1 MATVALPKRSLCFEP
16 MVEPL
21 YRIGTVARLSGVST
35 HLIRVWERRY
45 DALEPSRSGG
55 RARLYSPAD
64 LERLRLLKL
73 AVGRGHAIG
82 QIARLERAEL
92 ERLSGQAEERI
103 ANDEI
108 RSFIDEFLQAVQ
120 AFDSDRAQELLI
132 RGSMLFSARSLVF
145 DVLGPLLERMGKEW
159 ASGELCIASEHLGS
173 TLVRDSLS
181 DLLRRLPKAATGE
194 LVLVTTPEG
203 ELHELGALLG
213 AVTIAL
219 QGYRVLYLGAN
230 APVPEIARAA
240 RGASA
245 SIVALSIVSLEP
257 EQAIR
262 AVQQLLQA
270 LPEQVDFVV
279 GGSMSD
285 QVRNEVGQRVLVPG
299 TLAGLEHWLRTRKK
313 G

>member
-1 MATVALPKRSLCFEP
+1 MA
-16 MVEPL
+16 EPL

-82 QIARLERAEL
+82 QIARLEHAEL
-92 ERLSGQAEERI
+92 ERLSGQAEEHI
-103 ANDEI
+103 ADDSI
-108 RSFIDEFLQAVQ
+108 RSFIEDFLQAVQ
-120 AFDSDRAQELLI
+120 AFDSDRAQELLV
-132 RGSMLFSARSLVF
+132 RGALMYSARSLVF
-145 DVLGPLLERMGKEW
+145 DVLGPLLERIGKEW
-159 ASGELCIASEHLGS
+159 ANGKLCVASEHLGS
-173 TLVRDSLS
+173 ILVRDSLS
-181 DLLRRLPKAATGE
+181 DLLRRLPKPTGAE
-194 LVLVTTPEG
+194 LALVTTPEG

-213 AVTIAL
+213 SVAMAL
-219 QGYRVLYLGAN
+219 EGYRVLYLGPN
-230 APVPEIARAA
+230 CPVAEIARAA
-240 RGASA
+240 HGASA
-245 SIVALSIVSLEP
+245 TIVGLSIVSLEP
-257 EQAIR
+257 QQAIQ

-285 QVRNEVGQRVLVPG
+285 RIRDAVGQRVLVPG
-299 TLAGLEHWLRTRKK
+299 TLSSLEHWLRARKK
-313 G
+313 RVISLRS